1 MRLTAAEGSG
11 VAPPS
16 RTRPGAS
23 VRGVRVFDILSVVPT
38 RSWSDDQLRDA
49 VASSQNL
56 YQVCLALE
64 ISPGARTYA
73 LLRRHI
79 NRLEIDAAHLPTV
92 ERRRTIRAWSDDAL
106 KRAVAENVPLAG
118 VLRALGY
125 TPSGGMHRYL
135 RAYITDLGL
144 DTSHF
149 RGQGWSRGLAL
160 SGRGPRLS
168 LDEILVRSSPY
179 RSTSNLRQRLI
190 AEGLKEGRCEH
201 CGLSEW
207 MGRELPLALD
217 HVNGDPTDNRL
228 ENLRILCPN
237 CHALT
242 DTWCTRNRKPA

>member
-1 MRLTAAEGSG
+1 
-11 VAPPS
+11 
-16 RTRPGAS
+16 
-23 VRGVRVFDILSVVPT
+23 VFGILSNVRS

-49 VASSQNL
+49 VATSHNL
-56 YQVCLALE
+56 FQVCTALR

-79 NRLEIDAAHLPTV
+79 DRLGIDAAHLPTV
-92 ERRRTIRAWSDDAL
+92 ERRRTIRAWSDDDL
-106 KRAVAENVPLAG
+106 KRAVAENVSLAG
-118 VLRALGY
+118 VLRTLGY

-135 RAYITDLGL
+135 RAYIADLGL
-144 DTSHF
+144 DISHF
-149 RGQGWSRGLAL
+149 RGQGWSRGLTL
-160 SGRGPRLS
+160 PRGRPRLS
-168 LDEILVRSSPY
+168 LDEILVRNSPY

-190 AEGLKEGRCEH
+190 AEGLKEARCEH

-242 DTWCTRNRKPA
+242 DTWCARNRKPA